1 MLTTDHIKSLLEK
14 LILTFFNDISV
25 NHHLIEKL
33 NNSLHMKVS
42 CQVLTCRDHSML
54 VILFL
59 RITVIALLIVGDAS
73 FGECL
78 LLVILVMCDGVL
90 ADVQGVG
97 EEVQLP
103 LVHLKLL
110 PPGLLLPCHNSDL
123 RDYHEYIQTQVCG
136 EQIFTRQT
144 KA

>member
-1 MLTTDHIKSLLEK
+1 MLTTNHINSLLDK
-14 LILTFFNDISV
+14 QIYSTFFNNISV
-25 NHHLIEKL
+25 NHHHIEKL

-78 LLVILVMCDGVL
+78 LLVILVMCNV
-90 ADVQGVG
+90 
-97 EEVQLP
+97 ES
-103 LVHLKLL
+103 
-110 PPGLLLPCHNSDL
+110 C
-123 RDYHEYIQTQVCG
+123 
-136 EQIFTRQT
+136 
-144 KA
+144 